1 MGGARPRPIR
11 RAGAA
16 LASVALGL
24 LCVLVAASPAA
35 AHNSLTGS
43 DPKNGARLDQPPAQV
58 RLTFLATLDPAT
70 TKIGLVGPDNV
81 PAGAGAPRFDG
92 KVVEVDF
99 LPGRA
104 GLYTVTYRVASDDG
118 HPIEGEVR
126 FTMTVGASVPSE
138 PVPSVGTIVGPGGA
152 PTTTP
157 TAGPVGSTTLASPG
171 PPLRASA
178 EDDDGLPVW
187 PFVLL
192 GVGVLAALAGGAA
205 VLAKRRR
212 DAAGGPPAQS

>member
-1 MGGARPRPIR
+1 MGGTRSRPVR

-16 LASVALGL
+16 LLAVALGL

-58 RLTFLATLDPAT
+58 RLTFLATLDPKT
-70 TKIGLVGPDNV
+70 TKIGLLGPDNV

-92 KVVEVDF
+92 KTVEVDF

-104 GLYTVTYRVASDDG
+104 GLYTITYQVASDDG

-126 FTMTVGASVPSE
+126 FTLTVGEPVPSE
-138 PVPSVGTIVGPGGA
+138 PVPSVGSTAEPATG
-152 PTTTP
+152 P
-157 TAGPVGSTTLASPG
+157 TAAPAVSTTLASPG
-171 PPLRASA
+171 PPLRASSS
-178 EDDDGLPVW
+178 DDDGGPPVW
-187 PFVLL
+187 PFALL
-192 GVGVLAALAGGAA
+192 GVGVLAGGAVALA
-205 VLAKRRR
+205 RRR
-212 DAAGGPPAQS
+212 RTSDTS